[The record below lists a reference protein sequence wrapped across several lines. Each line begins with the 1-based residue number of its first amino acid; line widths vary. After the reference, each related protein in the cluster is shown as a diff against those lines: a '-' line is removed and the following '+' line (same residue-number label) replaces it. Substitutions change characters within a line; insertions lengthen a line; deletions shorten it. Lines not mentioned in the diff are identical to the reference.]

1 MSTDYQLII
10 EQQDIIKNTLDR
22 KQEVYTYHMV
32 NLTCNYLWRYSAWKE
47 KSHYFNLLQTL
58 PAMQHQVK
66 ELEDKY
72 KDIAQLKNMKEQVE
86 DLKKERVWAEVF
98 ETEKVHCSQNYRI
111 TMSQKFQDQI
121 PIVLVSH
128 NWCNPWKVCSM
139 QLFHSC

>member
-1 MSTDYQLII
+1 
-10 EQQDIIKNTLDR
+10 
-22 KQEVYTYHMV
+22 
-32 NLTCNYLWRYSAWKE
+32 
-47 KSHYFNLLQTL
+47 
-58 PAMQHQVK
+58 MQHQVK

-121 PIVLVSH
+121 PIVLVSATLGKFALRSYFTLV
-128 NWCNPWKVCSM
+128 NC
-139 QLFHSC
+139 